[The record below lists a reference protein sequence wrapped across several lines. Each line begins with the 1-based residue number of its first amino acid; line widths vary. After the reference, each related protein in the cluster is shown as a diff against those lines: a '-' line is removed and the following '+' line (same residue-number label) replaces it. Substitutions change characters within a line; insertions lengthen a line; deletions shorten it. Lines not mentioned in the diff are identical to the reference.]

1 MKIAITTWFHY
12 QNYGTALQV
21 YALSTFLNNQGN
33 DVDVVNYIPDG
44 QVVSLPQEKMIV
56 NYLEKI
62 KKKIVSRKNSVIE
75 LSDKSDKFND
85 FLTNIRFT
93 NRCSCI
99 SDFEMLN
106 GKYDVFIVGSDQI
119 WSPLSYDVRYFFDY
133 INNPGKLIS
142 YAPSIGVNSIQ
153 DKYIEKNMKKYISRF
168 NKISCREKVGA
179 EMIGKLVERDIEE
192 VVDPTLLLSASEW
205 KQELKLKQTEKQ
217 YLLVYF
223 LGTNKKY
230 WEKVYEVSK
239 ILNLSLKIIP
249 VYEKDKMRAGVIDES
264 IGPREFVEYF
274 YNASFVCTDSFHG
287 TAFSLIFNKKMLVF
301 ERFSNKEKE
310 NQNSRIYNILS
321 KFNLKNRLYNESTY
335 QHEIMEE
342 INYQC
347 VNEILTKER
356 KKSENYLLNAIEA
369 AGGSE
374 IDKDNSVD
382 RRNTPCCGCGA
393 CQYVC
398 PVQAIKMD
406 NSCGFKKAS
415 VNRKICLNCGKC
427 VNVCPFIGR
436 QESKKICDGKLL
448 SYKDNDRAVLLRSS
462 SGGIAYRIAYQ
473 GIISGCYIVGCKF
486 NKEQLK
492 AETILIKDKESIN
505 ELQGSK
511 YLQSSNFNQIIKKV
525 QDADKNIILFGTP
538 CQIAGIKK
546 IFGDKKDIIY
556 VDLICHGV
564 PSQSVISKY
573 FEYLKRKYGFVKKNT
588 DILFRDK
595 KYGWEKR
602 YISVFQEG
610 KIYSEEKKKDP
621 FYRLFES
628 GFCYSNACYECR
640 WRDKSNADIRIG
652 DYWGGRFKGD
662 ASGVNMVVVMSQKGA
677 MLIDEIKDYG
687 QCENQNIMDYLSN
700 QQTENV
706 HKPVFYDSIISD
718 LENESISIEEIISK
732 YVLPIEKQIATERT
746 LRKVKNKVQ
755 SLNILSRGI
764 RNE

>member
-1 MKIAITTWFHY
+1 
-12 QNYGTALQV
+12 
-21 YALSTFLNNQGN
+21 
-33 DVDVVNYIPDG
+33 
-44 QVVSLPQEKMIV
+44 
-56 NYLEKI
+56 
-62 KKKIVSRKNSVIE
+62 
-75 LSDKSDKFND
+75 
-85 FLTNIRFT
+85 
-93 NRCSCI
+93 
-99 SDFEMLN
+99 
-106 GKYDVFIVGSDQI
+106 
-119 WSPLSYDVRYFFDY
+119 
-133 INNPGKLIS
+133 
-142 YAPSIGVNSIQ
+142 
-153 DKYIEKNMKKYISRF
+153 
-168 NKISCREKVGA
+168 
-179 EMIGKLVERDIEE
+179 MIGKLVERDIEE

-564 PSQSVISKY
+564 PSQSVMSKY

>member
-1 MKIAITTWFHY
+1 M
-12 QNYGTALQV
+12 
-21 YALSTFLNNQGN
+21 S
-33 DVDVVNYIPDG
+33 
-44 QVVSLPQEKMIV
+44 
-56 NYLEKI
+56 
-62 KKKIVSRKNSVIE
+62 KKKILAILTGTATVATAIAAYEAKKKADKTTYEANLIEPIKKRKRGIYEKYIKRALDVICATGAIVVFSPVYLGVAVLVKLKLGSPVLFTQDRPGLIGKDGRETVFKMYKFRTMTDERDENGELLPDEARLTKFGKWLRNTSLDELPEAFNILNGTMSVIGPRPQLVRDISNVKKTCVSGIE
-75 LSDKSDKFND
+75 ECLKTLLVDSGLNTVAWGKIYKTDYFKNVRYPIGKYHEDIYTTYKLVEKCDK
-85 FLTNIRFT
+85 IVIG

-347 VNEILTKER
+347 VNEILTK
-356 KKSENYLLNAIEA
+356 
-369 AGGSE
+369 
-374 IDKDNSVD
+374 
-382 RRNTPCCGCGA
+382 C
-393 CQYVC
+393 
-398 PVQAIKMD
+398 IKY
-406 NSCGFKKAS
+406 K
-415 VNRKICLNCGKC
+415 RLWKC
-427 VNVCPFIGR
+427 
-436 QESKKICDGKLL
+436 
-448 SYKDNDRAVLLRSS
+448 
-462 SGGIAYRIAYQ
+462 
-473 GIISGCYIVGCKF
+473 
-486 NKEQLK
+486 
-492 AETILIKDKESIN
+492 
-505 ELQGSK
+505 
-511 YLQSSNFNQIIKKV
+511 
-525 QDADKNIILFGTP
+525 
-538 CQIAGIKK
+538 
-546 IFGDKKDIIY
+546 
-556 VDLICHGV
+556 
-564 PSQSVISKY
+564 
-573 FEYLKRKYGFVKKNT
+573 
-588 DILFRDK
+588 
-595 KYGWEKR
+595 
-602 YISVFQEG
+602 
-610 KIYSEEKKKDP
+610 
-621 FYRLFES
+621 
-628 GFCYSNACYECR
+628 
-640 WRDKSNADIRIG
+640 
-652 DYWGGRFKGD
+652 
-662 ASGVNMVVVMSQKGA
+662 
-677 MLIDEIKDYG
+677 
-687 QCENQNIMDYLSN
+687 
-700 QQTENV
+700 
-706 HKPVFYDSIISD
+706 
-718 LENESISIEEIISK
+718 
-732 YVLPIEKQIATERT
+732 
-746 LRKVKNKVQ
+746 
-755 SLNILSRGI
+755 
-764 RNE
+764 

>member
-1 MKIAITTWFHY
+1 
-12 QNYGTALQV
+12 
-21 YALSTFLNNQGN
+21 
-33 DVDVVNYIPDG
+33 
-44 QVVSLPQEKMIV
+44 
-56 NYLEKI
+56 
-62 KKKIVSRKNSVIE
+62 
-75 LSDKSDKFND
+75 
-85 FLTNIRFT
+85 
-93 NRCSCI
+93 
-99 SDFEMLN
+99 
-106 GKYDVFIVGSDQI
+106 
-119 WSPLSYDVRYFFDY
+119 
-133 INNPGKLIS
+133 
-142 YAPSIGVNSIQ
+142 
-153 DKYIEKNMKKYISRF
+153 
-168 NKISCREKVGA
+168 
-179 EMIGKLVERDIEE
+179 MIGKLVERDIEE

-230 WEKVYEVSK
+230 WEKVYDVSK

-301 ERFSNKEKE
+301 ERFLNKEKE

-347 VNEILTKER
+347 VNEILTEER

-511 YLQSSNFNQIIKKV
+511 YLQSSNFDQIIKKV

-564 PSQSVISKY
+564 PSQSVMSKY

>member
-1 MKIAITTWFHY
+1 M
-12 QNYGTALQV
+12 
-21 YALSTFLNNQGN
+21 
-33 DVDVVNYIPDG
+33 
-44 QVVSLPQEKMIV
+44 
-56 NYLEKI
+56 
-62 KKKIVSRKNSVIE
+62 
-75 LSDKSDKFND
+75 
-85 FLTNIRFT
+85 
-93 NRCSCI
+93 
-99 SDFEMLN
+99 
-106 GKYDVFIVGSDQI
+106 
-119 WSPLSYDVRYFFDY
+119 
-133 INNPGKLIS
+133 
-142 YAPSIGVNSIQ
+142 
-153 DKYIEKNMKKYISRF
+153 
-168 NKISCREKVGA
+168 
-179 EMIGKLVERDIEE
+179 
-192 VVDPTLLLSASEW
+192 
-205 KQELKLKQTEKQ
+205 
-217 YLLVYF
+217 
-223 LGTNKKY
+223 
-230 WEKVYEVSK
+230 
-239 ILNLSLKIIP
+239 
-249 VYEKDKMRAGVIDES
+249 
-264 IGPREFVEYF
+264 
-274 YNASFVCTDSFHG
+274 
-287 TAFSLIFNKKMLVF
+287 
-301 ERFSNKEKE
+301 
-310 NQNSRIYNILS
+310 
-321 KFNLKNRLYNESTY
+321 KNRLYNESTY

-564 PSQSVISKY
+564 PSQSVMSKY

-746 LRKVKNKVQ
+746 LRKVKNKVR